1 MNSITKVQRQEL
13 TRLWYAIASAPG
25 HCEIC
30 MSTYIGNRFNLEA
43 HHIISRSHKL
53 YEFSPMNCIFLCHY
67 HHQDCKVCAPHQ
79 SMEGFA
85 RWLMAFKPRHFEW
98 YREHKNRVGY
108 TGYEEAKRL
117 LVEFKERMKDERM
130 AKVVAAGRGPVGVV
144 RGGLETQPKPGRA
157 SAGSLPAVSGPSGSD
172 GLASL
177 VQDSRDRRVAGM
189 HEPVLEQGT
198 GGGSRAGDGGHG
210 KDEEVNSNKGV
221 KS

>member
-1 MNSITKVQRQEL
+1 MKSITKNERAEL
-13 TRLWYAIASAPG
+13 SKLHYEIIMAPG
-25 HCEIC
+25 YCEIC
-30 MSTYIGNRFNLEA
+30 MSTFVGNRFNLELA
-43 HHIISRSHKL
+43 HIIPRGHHL
-53 YEFSPMNCIFLCHY
+53 FTYHPLNGVCLCHY

-144 RGGLETQPKPGRA
+144 RGGLETQPEPARP